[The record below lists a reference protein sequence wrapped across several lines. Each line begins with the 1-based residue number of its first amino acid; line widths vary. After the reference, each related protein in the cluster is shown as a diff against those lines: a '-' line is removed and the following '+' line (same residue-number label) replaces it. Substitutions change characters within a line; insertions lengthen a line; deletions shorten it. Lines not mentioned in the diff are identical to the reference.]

1 MTTDPI
7 TAASE
12 FNTEL
17 LELHIDPVLA
27 EAATHGFLRGLLHRE
42 KEDAS

>member
-7 TAASE
+7 TAATE

-17 LELHIDPVLA
+17 LEQHIDPVLA
-27 EAATHGFLRGLLHRE
+27 EAATHGFLRGLMHRE
-42 KEDAS
+42 KEES